1 MSWSELQFKEFVTL
15 QRGFDLPKSQMETGD
30 VPVLGSNS
38 VIGFHNVAKV
48 EGPGVVTGRSGS
60 LGQVQYV
67 EQPYWPHNTA
77 LWVKD
82 FKGNNPRFVYYKL
95 KTLNLERFNGGVS
108 VPTLNR
114 NVLDLLRIRVPRL
127 REQTRI
133 ASILSAYDDLIEN
146 NQRRIRLLERS
157 ARLLYREWFVLFRF
171 PGHERVRVIDG
182 LPEGWER
189 KSALDVMDVMGG
201 GTPKTNIVSFWNGKI
216 PFFTSKDSTDYAYV
230 FSTERTLTE
239 EGLCSCNGRLYP
251 KDTVFFTARGTV
263 GKINLA
269 QTDMAMNQS
278 CYALVSRPPLNQ
290 HFLYFAT
297 KENIEQFRNRA
308 VGAIFDAIIRDTF
321 KMIPFVVSHSELIDR
336 FTDVVSPILRQIDIL
351 STEIRKLVKARD
363 IILPRLMAGI
373 KEM

>member
-1 MSWSELQFKEFVTL
+1 
-15 QRGFDLPKSQMETGD
+15 METGD

-38 VIGFHNVAKV
+38 VIGFHNVAKI

-114 NVLDLLRIRVPRL
+114 NVLDLLPIRVPRL

-157 ARLLYREWFVLFRF
+157 ARLLYKEWFVRLRF
-171 PGHERVRVIDG
+171 PEHERVRVVDG
-182 LPEGWER
+182 VPEGWER

-201 GTPKTNIVSFWNGKI
+201 GTPKTNVASFWNGKI
-216 PFFTSKDSTDYAYV
+216 PFFTSKDTTDYAYV

-239 EGLCSCNGRLYP
+239 EGLRSCNSRLYP

-290 HFLYFAT
+290 HFLYFAI

-336 FTDVVSPILRQIDIL
+336 FTDVVSPTLRQIDIL
-351 STEIRKLVKARD
+351 STEIRKIVKARD
-363 IILPRLMAGI
+363 IILPRLMTDI
-373 KEM
+373 EEM